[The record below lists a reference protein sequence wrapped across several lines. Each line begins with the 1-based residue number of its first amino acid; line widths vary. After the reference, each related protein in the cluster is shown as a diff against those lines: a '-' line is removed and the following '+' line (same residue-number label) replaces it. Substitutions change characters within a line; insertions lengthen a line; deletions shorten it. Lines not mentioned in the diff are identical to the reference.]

1 MKAELLVDE
10 RLTVSAVWR
19 EALAIIRRYPSATIL
34 PAVVLAAL
42 ADAPYYFLEGTGI
55 AWEQLLTF
63 VTAAFAYYLYVAYAE
78 EVAVEAEQ
86 GADRITVRG
95 IFREM
100 REAAPVVPAVIV
112 ASVAAISIPTAATG
126 LLVLPGLWLLTRWSL
141 FAPAISRERLGPIAA
156 LKHSNG
162 LVHGRFRLVFL
173 TATVALI
180 LEEMLVHAGAL
191 AGVLISGSDTWG
203 EWAGATIGASL
214 ITPLAALA
222 TSVTYQR
229 LATHGRVKGERSEG
243 QKPAAQVR
251 GPRPASGGAAS
262 RPRRAR
268 RPPPRRAR
276 AAPGTSSG
284 TWSPTSSPCTPAATT
299 AS

>member
-19 EALAIIRRYPSATIL
+19 EALAIIRRYPSAVIV
-34 PAVVLAAL
+34 PALVLAAL
-42 ADAPYYFLEGTGI
+42 AAAPYYFLEGTGI

-100 REAAPVVPAVIV
+100 REAAPVVPPVIV

-162 LVHGRFRLVFL
+162 LVRGRFRLVFL

-229 LATHGRVKGERSEG
+229 LATHGAFEG
-243 QKPAAQVR
+243 R
-251 GPRPASGGAAS
+251 DH
-262 RPRRAR
+262 
-268 RPPPRRAR
+268 
-276 AAPGTSSG
+276 
-284 TWSPTSSPCTPAATT
+284 
-299 AS
+299 